1 VQIGAPESSNK
12 VTDYDGGRQETSP
25 SPSKVQNP
33 SIGVSIRSQANTPG
47 MIVFR
52 ADSSQ
57 QPASDYYFKLNRL
70 KKDKSI
76 RKGSADDADHSPSE
90 KRGTTSIVNI

>member
-12 VTDYDGGRQETSP
+12 VTDYECGRQETSP
-25 SPSKVQNP
+25 SPNKVQNP

-57 QPASDYYFKLNRL
+57 PPASDYQFKLNRI

-90 KRGTTSIVNI
+90 KRGTSIVNI